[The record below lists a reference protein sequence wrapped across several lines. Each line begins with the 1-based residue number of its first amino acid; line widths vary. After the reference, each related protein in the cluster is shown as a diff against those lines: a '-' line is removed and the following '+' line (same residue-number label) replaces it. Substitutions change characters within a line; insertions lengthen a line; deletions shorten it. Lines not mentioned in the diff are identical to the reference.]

1 MELWVKDKIKQLLA
15 LPETIKYID
24 DNNFHLIYSD
34 AEQYEADPEIVG
46 NLTYT
51 LLKAGLDPLKL
62 DVKLKDTIPYA
73 YLASTKTKTFSLPK
87 AIKTISGKAFERT
100 SLDLFDCSA
109 NNQLENIDY
118 HAFYACQKLKE
129 VILPESLKYIGS
141 ECFRDCHHLE
151 KINIPANCIFLGG
164 GVFSNCYNLKELTY
178 KGTKEQ
184 LVKNNLSPYLVGANF
199 YIDKVNCV
207 DGVFE
212 IK

>member
-1 MELWVKDKIKQLLA
+1 MELWVKDKIRQLLA
-15 LPETIKYID
+15 LPETIEYID
-24 DNNFHLIYSD
+24 KNNFHLIYWD
-34 AEQYEADPEIVG
+34 AEQYDADPEIVG
-46 NLTYT
+46 NLTQ
-51 LLKAGLDPLKL
+51 LFLNSGLDPLTL

-73 YLASTKTKTFSLPK
+73 YLAGTKTKTFILPK
-87 AIKTISGKAFERT
+87 AIKTINAKAFERT
-100 SLDLFDCSA
+100 SLELFDCSA

-118 HAFYACQKLKE
+118 HAFCACQKLKE

-141 ECFRDCHHLE
+141 ECFRDCHRLE
-151 KINIPANCIFLGG
+151 KINIPASCIFLGG
-164 GVFSNCYNLKELTY
+164 GVFSNCYNLKEITY